1 MVANF
6 RFIEPRKIGSPQ
18 KFISSS
24 SGYKHN
30 FNSSQSLGGILKK
43 TIKLVAVFATASLAF
58 GFAPV
63 ATAAT
68 ATKACLALD
77 TGGVD
82 DKSFNASSWAGAQ
95 AAAKANSAI
104 KVEYLPAASS
114 ADFKVNIKK
123 FVDNKCDL
131 IIGVGFAIS
140 GAIVESAKENPK
152 VKYAVVDDSAL
163 DHGADGSIWPGNPV
177 ANVKGIT
184 YSTDQAAFMAGYL
197 AAGVTKTGK
206 VATYGGAPYPTVTI
220 FMEGF
225 AKGVA
230 HYNKIKGKK
239 VQVLGWDSAKQTGEF
254 IGDFGNTAK
263 ALQTSK
269 NFEQAGADII
279 LPVAGGLG
287 AVTAQNS
294 MTSKKSKVIWV
305 DTDGFVSANK
315 YRSVLLTSVMKGL
328 GNSVGSVIR
337 DVEAGKFTNDPYVGT
352 LKNGGTTIAPYHD
365 LIRVVPSGLRA
376 EVAKLRTGIISG
388 KISIK

>member
-1 MVANF
+1 M
-6 RFIEPRKIGSPQ
+6 
-18 KFISSS
+18 
-24 SGYKHN
+24 
-30 FNSSQSLGGILKK
+30 KK
-43 TIKLVAVFATASLAF
+43 TLKFVAVFAAATLAF
-58 GFAPV
+58 GISAP
-63 ATAAT
+63 AAN
-68 ATKACLALD
+68 AAGTKACLALD

-104 KVEYLPAASS
+104 KVEYLPANSS

-140 GAIVESAKENPK
+140 SAIVESAKANPK
-152 VKYAVVDDSAL
+152 VKYAVVDDAGL
-163 DHGADGSIWPGNPV
+163 DGFPGVPV

-220 FMEGF
+220 FMDGF
-225 AKGVA
+225 ANGVA
-230 HYNKIKGKK
+230 HYNKLKGKK
-239 VQVLGWDSAKQTGEF
+239 VEVLGWDTAKKTGEF

-328 GNSVGSVIR
+328 GNSVRSVIN
-337 DVEAGKFTNDPYVGT
+337 DVENNKFTNSPYVGT

-365 LIRVVPSGLRA
+365 LIRQVPSALRK
-376 EVAKLRTGIISG
+376 EVTALRTGIING
-388 KISIK
+388 KISVK

>member
-1 MVANF
+1 
-6 RFIEPRKIGSPQ
+6 
-18 KFISSS
+18 
-24 SGYKHN
+24 
-30 FNSSQSLGGILKK
+30 LKK
-43 TIKLVAVFATASLAF
+43 TLKFVAVFAAAALAF
-58 GFAPV
+58 GVSAPS
-63 ATAAT
+63 ANAAG
-68 ATKACLALD
+68 TKACLALD

-95 AAAKANSAI
+95 AAAKANPAI
-104 KVEYLPAASS
+104 TVEYLPAASS
-114 ADFKVNIKK
+114 AEFKPNIKK
-123 FVDNKCDL
+123 FVDNKCNI
-131 IIGVGFAIS
+131 IIGVGFIIS
-140 GAIVESAKENPK
+140 SAIVESAKANPTI
-152 VKYAVVDDSAL
+152 KYAVVDDSAL
-163 DHGADGSIWPGNPV
+163 DNGKAV

-197 AAGVTKTGK
+197 SAGVTKTGK

-220 FMEGF
+220 FMDGF

-239 VQVLGWDSAKQTGEF
+239 VEVLGWDSAKKTGEF
-254 IGDFGNTAK
+254 IGDFSNTAK

-328 GNSVGSVIR
+328 GNSVASVIN
-337 DVEAGKFTNDPYVGT
+337 DVHAGKFTNAAYVGT
-352 LKNGGTTIAPYHD
+352 LKNGGTLIAPYHD
-365 LIRVVPSGLRA
+365 LIRQVPAGLRT
-376 EVAKLRTGIISG
+376 EVSKLGADIRNG
-388 KISIK
+388 KVSVK

>member
-1 MVANF
+1 MN
-6 RFIEPRKIGSPQ
+6 KTT
-18 KFISSS
+18 KF
-24 SGYKHN
+24 
-30 FNSSQSLGGILKK
+30 
-43 TIKLVAVFATASLAF
+43 VAVLAAATLAF
-58 GFAPV
+58 SISAP
-63 ATAAT
+63 AAN
-68 ATKACLALD
+68 AAGTKACLALD

-104 KVEYLPAASS
+104 KVEYLPANSS

-140 GAIVESAKENPK
+140 SAIVESAKANPK
-152 VKYAVVDDSAL
+152 VKYAVVDDAGL
-163 DHGADGSIWPGNPV
+163 DGFPGVPV

-220 FMEGF
+220 FMDGF

-230 HYNKIKGKK
+230 HYNKLKGKK
-239 VQVLGWDSAKQTGEF
+239 VEVLGWDTAKKTGEF

-328 GNSVGSVIR
+328 GNSVKSVIN
-337 DVEAGKFTNDPYVGT
+337 DVEANKFTNSAYVGT

-365 LIRVVPSGLRA
+365 LIRVVPSALRK
-376 EVAKLRTGIISG
+376 EVTALRTGIING
-388 KISIK
+388 KISVK

>member
-1 MVANF
+1 LN
-6 RFIEPRKIGSPQ
+6 KTT
-18 KFISSS
+18 KF
-24 SGYKHN
+24 
-30 FNSSQSLGGILKK
+30 
-43 TIKLVAVFATASLAF
+43 VAVLAAATLAF
-58 GFAPV
+58 SISAP
-63 ATAAT
+63 AAN
-68 ATKACLALD
+68 AAGTKACLALD

-104 KVEYLPAASS
+104 KVEYLPANSS

-123 FVDNKCDL
+123 FVDNKCNL

-140 GAIVESAKENPK
+140 SAIVESAKANPT
-152 VKYAVVDDSAL
+152 VKYAVVDDAGL
-163 DHGADGSIWPGNPV
+163 DGFPGVPV

-220 FMEGF
+220 FMDGF

-230 HYNKIKGKK
+230 HYNKLKGKK
-239 VQVLGWDSAKQTGEF
+239 VEVLGWDTAKKTGEF

-328 GNSVGSVIR
+328 GNSVKSVIN
-337 DVEAGKFTNDPYVGT
+337 DVEANKFTNSAYVGT

-365 LIRVVPSGLRA
+365 LIRQVPSALRK
-376 EVAKLRTGIISG
+376 EVTALRTGIIDG
-388 KISIK
+388 KISVK

>member
-1 MVANF
+1 LN
-6 RFIEPRKIGSPQ
+6 KTT
-18 KFISSS
+18 KF
-24 SGYKHN
+24 
-30 FNSSQSLGGILKK
+30 
-43 TIKLVAVFATASLAF
+43 VAVLAAATLAF
-58 GFAPV
+58 SISAP
-63 ATAAT
+63 AAN
-68 ATKACLALD
+68 AAGTKACLALD

-104 KVEYLPAASS
+104 KVEYLPANSS

-140 GAIVESAKENPK
+140 SAIVESAKANPK
-152 VKYAVVDDSAL
+152 VKYAVVDDAGL
-163 DHGADGSIWPGNPV
+163 DGFPGVPV

-220 FMEGF
+220 FMDGF

-230 HYNKIKGKK
+230 HYNKLKGKK
-239 VQVLGWDSAKQTGEF
+239 VEVLGWDTAKKTGEF

-328 GNSVGSVIR
+328 GNSVKSVIN
-337 DVEAGKFTNDPYVGT
+337 DVEANKFTNDAYVGT

-365 LIRVVPSGLRA
+365 LIRVVPSALRK
-376 EVAKLRTGIISG
+376 EVTQLRSAIISG
-388 KISIK
+388 KVSVK

>member
-1 MVANF
+1 M
-6 RFIEPRKIGSPQ
+6 KKSL
-18 KFISSS
+18 KF
-24 SGYKHN
+24 
-30 FNSSQSLGGILKK
+30 
-43 TIKLVAVFATASLAF
+43 VAVFAAATLAF
-58 GFAPV
+58 GISAP
-63 ATAAT
+63 AAN
-68 ATKACLALD
+68 AAGTKACLALD

-104 KVEYLPAASS
+104 TVEYLPASSS
-114 ADFKVNIKK
+114 ADFKPNIKK
-123 FVDNKCDL
+123 FVDNKCNI
-131 IIGVGFAIS
+131 IIGVGFIINS
-140 GAIVESAKENPK
+140 AIVESAKANPSI
-152 VKYAVVDDSAL
+152 KYAVVDDAGL
-163 DHGADGSIWPGNPV
+163 DGFPGVPV

-197 AAGVTKTGK
+197 SAGVTKTGK
-206 VATYGGAPYPTVTI
+206 VATYGGAPYPTVI
-220 FMEGF
+220 MFMDGF

-230 HYNKIKGKK
+230 HYNKLKGKK
-239 VQVLGWDSAKQTGEF
+239 VEVLGWDSAKKTGEF
-254 IGDFGNTAK
+254 IGDFSNTAK

-328 GNSVGSVIR
+328 GNSVKSVIN
-337 DVEAGKFTNDPYVGT
+337 DVHAGKFTNSAYVGT

-365 LIRVVPSGLRA
+365 LIRAVPA
-376 EVAKLRTGIISG
+376 ALRTEVTKLGADIRNG
-388 KISIK
+388 KVSVK

>member
-1 MVANF
+1 M
-6 RFIEPRKIGSPQ
+6 
-18 KFISSS
+18 
-24 SGYKHN
+24 
-30 FNSSQSLGGILKK
+30 KK
-43 TIKLVAVFATASLAF
+43 TLKFVAVFAAATLAF
-58 GFAPV
+58 GISAP
-63 ATAAT
+63 AAN
-68 ATKACLALD
+68 AAGTKACLALD

-104 KVEYLPAASS
+104 KVEYLPANSS

-123 FVDNKCDL
+123 FVDNKCNL

-140 GAIVESAKENPK
+140 SAIVESAKANPT
-152 VKYAVVDDSAL
+152 VKYAVVDDAGL
-163 DHGADGSIWPGNPV
+163 DGFPGVPV

-220 FMEGF
+220 FMDGF

-230 HYNKIKGKK
+230 HYNKLKGKK
-239 VQVLGWDSAKQTGEF
+239 VEVLGWDSAKKTGEF

-328 GNSVGSVIR
+328 GNSVRSVIN
-337 DVEAGKFTNDPYVGT
+337 DVENNKFTNSPYVGT

-365 LIRVVPSGLRA
+365 LIRQVPSALRK
-376 EVAKLRTGIISG
+376 EVTALRTGIING
-388 KISIK
+388 KISVK

>member
-1 MVANF
+1 LN
-6 RFIEPRKIGSPQ
+6 KTT
-18 KFISSS
+18 KF
-24 SGYKHN
+24 
-30 FNSSQSLGGILKK
+30 
-43 TIKLVAVFATASLAF
+43 VAVLAAATLAF
-58 GFAPV
+58 SISAP
-63 ATAAT
+63 AAN
-68 ATKACLALD
+68 AAGTKACLALD

-82 DKSFNASSWAGAQ
+82 DKSFNASSWSGAQ

-104 KVEYLPAASS
+104 KVEYLPANSS

-140 GAIVESAKENPK
+140 SAIVESAKANPT
-152 VKYAVVDDSAL
+152 VKYAVVDDAGL
-163 DHGADGSIWPGNPV
+163 DGFPGVPV

-220 FMEGF
+220 FMDGF

-239 VQVLGWDSAKQTGEF
+239 VEVLGWDTVKKTGEF

-328 GNSVGSVIR
+328 GNSVKSVID
-337 DVEAGKFTNDPYVGT
+337 DVQAGKFTNSAYVGT

-365 LIRVVPSGLRA
+365 LIRQVPTALRT
-376 EVAKLRTGIISG
+376 EVTKLRTGIISG
-388 KISIK
+388 KISVK

>member
-1 MVANF
+1 LN
-6 RFIEPRKIGSPQ
+6 KTT
-18 KFISSS
+18 KF
-24 SGYKHN
+24 
-30 FNSSQSLGGILKK
+30 
-43 TIKLVAVFATASLAF
+43 VAVLAAATLAF
-58 GFAPV
+58 SISAP
-63 ATAAT
+63 AAN
-68 ATKACLALD
+68 AAGTKACLALD

-104 KVEYLPAASS
+104 KVEYLPANSS

-140 GAIVESAKENPK
+140 SAIVESAKANPK
-152 VKYAVVDDSAL
+152 VKYAVVDDAGL
-163 DHGADGSIWPGNPV
+163 DGFPGVPV

-220 FMEGF
+220 FMDGF

-230 HYNKIKGKK
+230 HYNKLKGKK
-239 VQVLGWDSAKQTGEF
+239 VEVLGWDTAKKTGEF

-328 GNSVGSVIR
+328 GNSVKSVIN
-337 DVEAGKFTNDPYVGT
+337 DVEANKFTNDAYVGT

-365 LIRVVPSGLRA
+365 LIRQVPSSLRK
-376 EVAKLRTGIISG
+376 EVTALRTGIING
-388 KISIK
+388 KISVK

>member
-1 MVANF
+1 LN
-6 RFIEPRKIGSPQ
+6 KTT
-18 KFISSS
+18 KF
-24 SGYKHN
+24 
-30 FNSSQSLGGILKK
+30 
-43 TIKLVAVFATASLAF
+43 VAVLAAATLAF
-58 GFAPV
+58 SISAP
-63 ATAAT
+63 AAN
-68 ATKACLALD
+68 AAGTKACLALD

-104 KVEYLPAASS
+104 KVEYLPANSS

-140 GAIVESAKENPK
+140 SAIVESAKANPT
-152 VKYAVVDDSAL
+152 VKYAVVDDAGL
-163 DHGADGSIWPGNPV
+163 DGFPGVPV

-220 FMEGF
+220 FMDGF

-239 VQVLGWDSAKQTGEF
+239 VEVLGWDPVKQTGEF
-254 IGDFGNTAK
+254 IGDFANTSK

-294 MTSKKSKVIWV
+294 IASKKSKVIWV

-315 YRSVLLTSVMKGL
+315 
-328 GNSVGSVIR
+328 
-337 DVEAGKFTNDPYVGT
+337 
-352 LKNGGTTIAPYHD
+352 
-365 LIRVVPSGLRA
+365 
-376 EVAKLRTGIISG
+376 
-388 KISIK
+388 

>member
-1 MVANF
+1 M
-6 RFIEPRKIGSPQ
+6 
-18 KFISSS
+18 
-24 SGYKHN
+24 
-30 FNSSQSLGGILKK
+30 KK
-43 TIKLVAVFATASLAF
+43 TLKFVAVFAAATLAF
-58 GFAPV
+58 GISAPS
-63 ATAAT
+63 ANAAG
-68 ATKACLALD
+68 TKACLALD

-104 KVEYLPAASS
+104 TVEYLPAASS
-114 ADFKVNIKK
+114 AEFKPNIKK
-123 FVDNKCDL
+123 FVDNKCNI
-131 IIGVGFAIS
+131 IIGVGFIIS
-140 GAIVESAKENPK
+140 SAIVESAKANPTI
-152 VKYAVVDDSAL
+152 KYAVVDDSAL
-163 DHGADGSIWPGNPV
+163 DNGKPV

-197 AAGVTKTGK
+197 SAGVTKTGK

-220 FMEGF
+220 FMDGF

-239 VQVLGWDSAKQTGEF
+239 VEVLGWDSAKKTGEF
-254 IGDFGNTAK
+254 IGDFSNTAK

-328 GNSVGSVIR
+328 GNSVASVIN
-337 DVEAGKFTNDPYVGT
+337 DVHAGKFTNAAYVGT
-352 LKNGGTTIAPYHD
+352 LKNGGTLIAPYHD
-365 LIRVVPSGLRA
+365 LIRQVPAGLRT
-376 EVAKLRTGIISG
+376 EVSKLGADIRNG
-388 KISIK
+388 KVSVK

>member
-1 MVANF
+1 
-6 RFIEPRKIGSPQ
+6 
-18 KFISSS
+18 
-24 SGYKHN
+24 
-30 FNSSQSLGGILKK
+30 
-43 TIKLVAVFATASLAF
+43 
-58 GFAPV
+58 
-63 ATAAT
+63 
-68 ATKACLALD
+68 
-77 TGGVD
+77 
-82 DKSFNASSWAGAQ
+82 
-95 AAAKANSAI
+95 
-104 KVEYLPAASS
+104 
-114 ADFKVNIKK
+114 
-123 FVDNKCDL
+123 
-131 IIGVGFAIS
+131 
-140 GAIVESAKENPK
+140 
-152 VKYAVVDDSAL
+152 
-163 DHGADGSIWPGNPV
+163 
-177 ANVKGIT
+177 
-184 YSTDQAAFMAGYL
+184 MAGYL

-337 DVEAGKFTNDPYVGT
+337 DVEAGKFTNDAYVGT

>member
-1 MVANF
+1 M
-6 RFIEPRKIGSPQ
+6 
-18 KFISSS
+18 
-24 SGYKHN
+24 
-30 FNSSQSLGGILKK
+30 KK
-43 TIKLVAVFATASLAF
+43 TTKFVAVLAAATLAF
-58 GFAPV
+58 GFSAP
-63 ATAAT
+63 AAN
-68 ATKACLALD
+68 AAGTKACLALD

-104 KVEYLPAASS
+104 KVEYLPANSS

-123 FVDNKCDL
+123 FVDNKCNL
-131 IIGVGFAIS
+131 IIGVGFAIGS
-140 GAIVESAKENPK
+140 AIVESAKANPT
-152 VKYAVVDDSAL
+152 VKYAVVDDAGL
-163 DHGADGSIWPGNPV
+163 DGFPGVPV

-220 FMEGF
+220 FMDGF

-230 HYNKIKGKK
+230 HYNKLKGKK
-239 VQVLGWDSAKQTGEF
+239 VEVLGWDTAKKTGEF

-328 GNSVGSVIR
+328 GNSVKSVIN
-337 DVEAGKFTNDPYVGT
+337 DVEAGKFTNSAYVGT

-365 LIRVVPSGLRA
+365 LIRQVPSALRK
-376 EVAKLRTGIISG
+376 EVTALRTGIING
-388 KISIK
+388 KISVK

>member
-1 MVANF
+1 MN
-6 RFIEPRKIGSPQ
+6 KTT
-18 KFISSS
+18 KF
-24 SGYKHN
+24 
-30 FNSSQSLGGILKK
+30 
-43 TIKLVAVFATASLAF
+43 VAVLAAATLAF
-58 GFAPV
+58 GISAP
-63 ATAAT
+63 AAN
-68 ATKACLALD
+68 AAGTKACLALD

-104 KVEYLPAASS
+104 KVEYLPANSS

-140 GAIVESAKENPK
+140 SAIVESAKANPK
-152 VKYAVVDDSAL
+152 VKYAVVDDAGL
-163 DHGADGSIWPGNPV
+163 DGFPGVPV

-220 FMEGF
+220 FMDGF

-230 HYNKIKGKK
+230 HYNKLKGKK
-239 VQVLGWDSAKQTGEF
+239 VEVLGWDTAKKTGEF

-328 GNSVGSVIR
+328 GNSVKSVIN
-337 DVEAGKFTNDPYVGT
+337 DVEANKFTNSAYVGT

-365 LIRVVPSGLRA
+365 LIRVVPSALRS
-376 EVAKLRTGIISG
+376 EVTKLRSAIISG
-388 KISIK
+388 KVSVK

>member
-1 MVANF
+1 MN
-6 RFIEPRKIGSPQ
+6 KTT
-18 KFISSS
+18 KF
-24 SGYKHN
+24 
-30 FNSSQSLGGILKK
+30 
-43 TIKLVAVFATASLAF
+43 VAVLAAATLAF
-58 GFAPV
+58 SISAP
-63 ATAAT
+63 AAN
-68 ATKACLALD
+68 AAGTKACLALD

-82 DKSFNASSWAGAQ
+82 DKSFNASSWSGAQ

-104 KVEYLPAASS
+104 KVEYLPANSS

-140 GAIVESAKENPK
+140 SAIVESAKANPT
-152 VKYAVVDDSAL
+152 VKYAVVDDAGL
-163 DHGADGSIWPGNPV
+163 DGFPGVPV

-220 FMEGF
+220 FMDGF

-239 VQVLGWDSAKQTGEF
+239 VEVLGWDTVKKTGEF

-328 GNSVGSVIR
+328 GNSVKSVID
-337 DVEAGKFTNDPYVGT
+337 DVQAGKFTNSAYVGT

-365 LIRVVPSGLRA
+365 LIRQVPTALRK
-376 EVAKLRTGIISG
+376 EVTSLRTGIISG
-388 KISIK
+388 KISVK

>member
-1 MVANF
+1 MN
-6 RFIEPRKIGSPQ
+6 KTT
-18 KFISSS
+18 KF
-24 SGYKHN
+24 
-30 FNSSQSLGGILKK
+30 
-43 TIKLVAVFATASLAF
+43 VAVLAAATLAF
-58 GFAPV
+58 GISAP
-63 ATAAT
+63 AAN
-68 ATKACLALD
+68 AAGTKACLALD

-104 KVEYLPAASS
+104 KVEYLPANSS

-140 GAIVESAKENPK
+140 SAIVESAKANPK
-152 VKYAVVDDSAL
+152 VKYAVVDDAGL
-163 DHGADGSIWPGNPV
+163 DGFPGVPV

-220 FMEGF
+220 FMDGF

-230 HYNKIKGKK
+230 HYNKLKGKK
-239 VQVLGWDSAKQTGEF
+239 VEVLGWDTAKKTGEF

-328 GNSVGSVIR
+328 GNSVKSVIN
-337 DVEAGKFTNDPYVGT
+337 DVEANKFTNDPYVGT

-365 LIRVVPSGLRA
+365 LIRVVPSALRS
-376 EVAKLRTGIISG
+376 EVTKLRSAIISG
-388 KISIK
+388 KVSVK

>member
-1 MVANF
+1 MN
-6 RFIEPRKIGSPQ
+6 KTT
-18 KFISSS
+18 KF
-24 SGYKHN
+24 
-30 FNSSQSLGGILKK
+30 
-43 TIKLVAVFATASLAF
+43 VAVLAAAALAF
-58 GFAPV
+58 SISAP
-63 ATAAT
+63 AAN
-68 ATKACLALD
+68 AAGTKACLALD

-104 KVEYLPAASS
+104 KVEYLPANSS

-140 GAIVESAKENPK
+140 SAIVESAKANPK
-152 VKYAVVDDSAL
+152 VKYAVVDDAGL
-163 DHGADGSIWPGNPV
+163 DGFPGVPV

-220 FMEGF
+220 FMDGF

-230 HYNKIKGKK
+230 HYNKLKGKK
-239 VQVLGWDSAKQTGEF
+239 VEVLGWDTAKKTGEF

-328 GNSVGSVIR
+328 GNSVKSVIN
-337 DVEAGKFTNDPYVGT
+337 DVEANKFTNDAYVGT

-365 LIRVVPSGLRA
+365 LIRQVPSSLRK
-376 EVAKLRTGIISG
+376 EVTALRTGIING
-388 KISIK
+388 KISVK

>member
-1 MVANF
+1 MN
-6 RFIEPRKIGSPQ
+6 
-18 KFISSS
+18 
-24 SGYKHN
+24 
-30 FNSSQSLGGILKK
+30 K
-43 TIKLVAVFATASLAF
+43 TIKFVAVLAAATLAF
-58 GFAPV
+58 SISAP
-63 ATAAT
+63 AAN
-68 ATKACLALD
+68 AAGTKACLALD

-104 KVEYLPAASS
+104 KVEYLPANSS

-131 IIGVGFAIS
+131 IIGVGFAIGS
-140 GAIVESAKENPK
+140 AIVESAKANPT
-152 VKYAVVDDSAL
+152 VKYAVVDDAGL
-163 DHGADGSIWPGNPV
+163 DGFPGVPV

-220 FMEGF
+220 FMDGF

-230 HYNKIKGKK
+230 HYNKLKGKK
-239 VQVLGWDSAKQTGEF
+239 VEVLGWDTVKKTGEF

-328 GNSVGSVIR
+328 GNSVKSVIN
-337 DVEAGKFTNDPYVGT
+337 DVEANKFTNSAYVGT

-365 LIRVVPSGLRA
+365 LIRQVPSALRK
-376 EVAKLRTGIISG
+376 EVTALRTGIING
-388 KISIK
+388 KISVK

>member
-1 MVANF
+1 
-6 RFIEPRKIGSPQ
+6 
-18 KFISSS
+18 
-24 SGYKHN
+24 
-30 FNSSQSLGGILKK
+30 LKK
-43 TIKLVAVFATASLAF
+43 TTKFVAVLAAATLAF
-58 GFAPV
+58 GFSAP
-63 ATAAT
+63 AAN
-68 ATKACLALD
+68 AAGTKACLALD

-104 KVEYLPAASS
+104 KVEYLPANSS

-123 FVDNKCDL
+123 FVDNKCNL
-131 IIGVGFAIS
+131 IIGVGFAIGS
-140 GAIVESAKENPK
+140 AIVESAKANPT
-152 VKYAVVDDSAL
+152 VKYAVVDDAGL
-163 DHGADGSIWPGNPV
+163 DGFPGVPV

-220 FMEGF
+220 FMDGF

-230 HYNKIKGKK
+230 HYNKLKGKK
-239 VQVLGWDSAKQTGEF
+239 VEVLGWDTAKKTGEF

-328 GNSVGSVIR
+328 GNSVKSVIN
-337 DVEAGKFTNDPYVGT
+337 DVEAGKFTNSAYVGT

-365 LIRVVPSGLRA
+365 LIRQVPSALRK
-376 EVAKLRTGIISG
+376 EVTALRTGIING
-388 KISIK
+388 KISVK

>member
-1 MVANF
+1 LN
-6 RFIEPRKIGSPQ
+6 KTT
-18 KFISSS
+18 KF
-24 SGYKHN
+24 
-30 FNSSQSLGGILKK
+30 
-43 TIKLVAVFATASLAF
+43 VAVLAAATLAF
-58 GFAPV
+58 SISAP
-63 ATAAT
+63 AAN
-68 ATKACLALD
+68 AAGTKACLALD

-104 KVEYLPAASS
+104 KVEYLPANSS

-123 FVDNKCDL
+123 FVDNKCNL

-140 GAIVESAKENPK
+140 SAIVESAKANPT
-152 VKYAVVDDSAL
+152 VKYAVVDDAGL
-163 DHGADGSIWPGNPV
+163 DGFPGVPV

-220 FMEGF
+220 FMDGF

-230 HYNKIKGKK
+230 HYNKLKGKK
-239 VQVLGWDSAKQTGEF
+239 VEVLGWDTAKKTGEF

-328 GNSVGSVIR
+328 GNSVKSVIN
-337 DVEAGKFTNDPYVGT
+337 DVEANKFTNSAYVGT

-365 LIRVVPSGLRA
+365 LIRQVPSALRK
-376 EVAKLRTGIISG
+376 EVTALRTGIING
-388 KISIK
+388 KISVK

>member
-1 MVANF
+1 LN
-6 RFIEPRKIGSPQ
+6 KTT
-18 KFISSS
+18 KF
-24 SGYKHN
+24 
-30 FNSSQSLGGILKK
+30 
-43 TIKLVAVFATASLAF
+43 VAVLAAATLAF
-58 GFAPV
+58 SISAP
-63 ATAAT
+63 AAN
-68 ATKACLALD
+68 AAGTKACLALD

-104 KVEYLPAASS
+104 KVEYLPANSS

-140 GAIVESAKENPK
+140 SAIVESAKANPK
-152 VKYAVVDDSAL
+152 VKYAVVDDAGL
-163 DHGADGSIWPGNPV
+163 DGFPGVPV

-220 FMEGF
+220 FMDGF

-230 HYNKIKGKK
+230 HYNKLKGKK
-239 VQVLGWDSAKQTGEF
+239 VEVLGWDTAKKTGEF

-328 GNSVGSVIR
+328 GNSVKSVIN
-337 DVEAGKFTNDPYVGT
+337 DVENNKFTNDAYVGT

-365 LIRVVPSGLRA
+365 LVRVVPSALRT
-376 EVAKLRTGIISG
+376 EVAKLRTGIING
-388 KISIK
+388 KISVK